1 MVEYSSGGR
10 EVAGS
15 SPVIPTLNLINRWG
29 FFIFY
34 FYIMSHPFNQAK
46 YKPARPIT
54 LKGRFLVGLVRF
66 LFRIRKLLGGKDWLH
81 PLTGHH
87 EDPRK
92 MTRKQQLY
100 FGYKYYFRAI
110 FKGDQGAGLEQH
122 FQSQGA
128 RFQKI
133 DSAEKTQ
140 KITLSAGGDLM
151 PYFCI
156 TSEQCKDLWQES
168 GDFFFDADLVV
179 GNLETPLNPNKPAS
193 FVPEVM
199 LSNMYFNANEDMFD
213 VFSGFG
219 KYKGFDV
226 LSTANNHSMDQGEDG
241 VVQTI
246 EFLDQKGIQH
256 VGTART
262 ENERDAFPI
271 IEKNGIKI
279 AFLSYTFSLN
289 ALVCPEAK
297 SYLVNH
303 LNLNEAN
310 PDLSLIVH
318 QAQLARQKGAEFLV
332 AFLHMGCAYQPYP
345 SQTIVDNMHQICR
358 QTGIDLVLG
367 GHPHNAQPIEFLKI
381 QDPHSGRQKQST
393 IVYSQG
399 DFVAYDIHKW
409 CKLPLLLKFDIAR
422 VNGSVC
428 ITDICAKLFYNYAQ
442 LKNGKVQ
449 SLRLLDYQ
457 RLKENPNVLATDKP
471 AQREFEE
478 LAYFAESFLLKGNLE
493 HLLVKEERE
502 SKGNEQDANESID
515 PS

>member
-1 MVEYSSGGR
+1 MLNF
-10 EVAGS
+10 
-15 SPVIPTLNLINRWG
+15 TLKLNLMPLRQ
-29 FFIFY
+29 FPT
-34 FYIMSHPFNQAK
+34 SQFN
-46 YKPARPIT
+46 PVRPLT
-54 LKGRFLVGLVRF
+54 LKGKFLVGLVRL
-66 LFRIRKLLGGKDWLH
+66 LFKIRKTLGGKDWLH
-81 PLTGHH
+81 PMKGHH

-92 MTRKQQLY
+92 MNFRQQLY
-100 FGYKYYFRAI
+100 FGYKYYFQAI
-110 FKGDQGAGLEQH
+110 LNGDEGAGLEQH

-128 RFQKI
+128 KFENK
-133 DSAEKTQ
+133 DTSNSSQ

-156 TSEQCKDLWQES
+156 TSEQCKNLWEEC

-179 GNLETPLNPNKPAS
+179 GNLETPLNPKKPAS
-193 FVPEVM
+193 LVPEVM
-199 LSNMYFNANEDMFD
+199 LSNMYFNANQDMFA
-213 VFSGFG
+213 VYSGLG

-226 LSTANNHSMDQGEDG
+226 LATANNHSLDQGEDG

-256 VGTART
+256 VGTARS

-289 ALVCPEAK
+289 ALVCPEGKA
-297 SYLVNH
+297 YLANH

-345 SQTIVDNMHQICR
+345 SQTIIDNMQQICR

-367 GHPHNAQPIEFLKI
+367 GHPHNAQPIEFLEIK
-381 QDPHSGRQKQST
+381 DPFSGRQKQST
-393 IVYSQG
+393 IIYSQG

-409 CKLPLLLKFDIAR
+409 CKLPLLLKFDIAKI
-422 VNGSVC
+422 NGEVVISA
-428 ITDICAKLFYNYAQ
+428 IRAKLFYNYAQ
-442 LKNGKVQ
+442 LKNGKVE
-449 SLRLLDYQ
+449 SLRLLDYAHL
-457 RLKENPNVLATDKP
+457 RENSNILATDLP
-471 AQREFEE
+471 AQHEFEE
-478 LAYFAESFLLKGNLE
+478 LSYFAEAFLLKGNLE
-493 HLLVKEERE
+493 RFLVKEERDG
-502 SKGNEQDANESID
+502 KGNEQDANQPIHEL
-515 PS
+515 

>member
-1 MVEYSSGGR
+1 MPLRQLPTSQYN
-10 EVAGS
+10 
-15 SPVIPTLNLINRWG
+15 PV
-29 FFIFY
+29 
-34 FYIMSHPFNQAK
+34 
-46 YKPARPIT
+46 RPLT
-54 LKGRFLVGLVRF
+54 LKGKFLVGLVRL
-66 LFRIRKLLGGKDWLH
+66 LFKIRKTLGGKDWLH
-81 PLTGHH
+81 PMKGHH

-92 MTRKQQLY
+92 MNFRQQLY

-110 FKGDQGAGLEQH
+110 LKGDEGAGLEQH

-128 RFQKI
+128 KFENK
-133 DSAEKTQ
+133 DTSNSSQ

-156 TSEQCKDLWQES
+156 TSEQCKNLWEES

-179 GNLETPLNPNKPAS
+179 GNLETPLNPKKPAS
-193 FVPEVM
+193 LVPEVM
-199 LSNMYFNANEDMFD
+199 LSNMYFNANQDMFE
-213 VFSGFG
+213 VYSGLG

-226 LSTANNHSMDQGEDG
+226 LATANNHSLDQGEDG

-246 EFLDQKGIQH
+246 EFLDQKEIQH
-256 VGTART
+256 VGTARS

-289 ALVCPEAK
+289 ALVCPEGKA
-297 SYLVNH
+297 YLANH

-345 SQTIVDNMHQICR
+345 SQTIVDNMQQICR

-367 GHPHNAQPIEFLKI
+367 GHPHNTQPIEFLEIK
-381 QDPHSGRQKQST
+381 DPFSGRQKQST
-393 IVYSQG
+393 IIYSQG

-409 CKLPLLLKFDIAR
+409 CKLPLLLKFDIAKINEEVVISAIR
-422 VNGSVC
+422 
-428 ITDICAKLFYNYAQ
+428 AKLFYNYAQ
-442 LKNGKVQ
+442 LKNGKVE
-449 SLRLLDYQ
+449 SLRLLDYAHL
-457 RLKENPNVLATDKP
+457 RANSNILATDLP
-471 AQREFEE
+471 AQREFKE
-478 LAYFAESFLLKGNLE
+478 LSYFAEEFLLKGNLE
-493 HLLVKEERE
+493 RFLVKEERDG
-502 SKGNEQDANESID
+502 KGNEQDANQPVHEL
-515 PS
+515 

>member
-1 MVEYSSGGR
+1 M
-10 EVAGS
+10 
-15 SPVIPTLNLINRWG
+15 PN
-29 FFIFY
+29 
-34 FYIMSHPFNQAK
+34 PFDKAK
-46 YKPARPIT
+46 YNPVRPLT
-54 LKGRFLVGLVRF
+54 LKGKFLVGLVRL
-66 LFRIRKLLGGKDWLH
+66 LFKIRKTLGGKDWLH
-81 PLTGHH
+81 PMKGHH

-92 MTRKQQLY
+92 MNFRQQLY
-100 FGYKYYFRAI
+100 FGYKYYFQAI
-110 FKGDQGAGLEQH
+110 LNGDEGAGLEQH

-128 RFQKI
+128 KFENK
-133 DSAEKTQ
+133 DTSNSSQ

-156 TSEQCKDLWQES
+156 TSEQCKNLWVES

-179 GNLETPLNPNKPAS
+179 GNLETPLNPKKPAS
-193 FVPEVM
+193 LVPEVM
-199 LSNMYFNANEDMFD
+199 LSNMYFNANQDMFA
-213 VFSGFG
+213 VYSGLG

-226 LSTANNHSMDQGEDG
+226 LATANNHSLDQGEDG

-256 VGTART
+256 VGTARS

-289 ALVCPEAK
+289 ALVCPEGKA
-297 SYLVNH
+297 YLANH

-345 SQTIVDNMHQICR
+345 SQTIIDNMQQICR

-367 GHPHNAQPIEFLKI
+367 GHPHNAQPIEFLEIK
-381 QDPHSGRQKQST
+381 DPFSGRQKQST
-393 IVYSQG
+393 IIYSQG

-409 CKLPLLLKFDIAR
+409 CKLPLLLKFDIAKI
-422 VNGSVC
+422 NGEVVISA
-428 ITDICAKLFYNYAQ
+428 IRAKLFYNYAQ
-442 LKNGKVQ
+442 LKNGKVE
-449 SLRLLDYQ
+449 SLRLLDYAHL
-457 RLKENPNVLATDKP
+457 RENSNILATDLP
-471 AQREFEE
+471 AQHEFEE
-478 LAYFAESFLLKGNLE
+478 LSYFAEAFLLKGNLE
-493 HLLVKEERE
+493 RFLVKEERDG
-502 SKGNEQDANESID
+502 KGNEQDANQPIHEL
-515 PS
+515 

>member
-1 MVEYSSGGR
+1 MALKPFSTTQYN
-10 EVAGS
+10 
-15 SPVIPTLNLINRWG
+15 PV
-29 FFIFY
+29 
-34 FYIMSHPFNQAK
+34 
-46 YKPARPIT
+46 RPIT
-54 LKGRFLVGLVRF
+54 LKGKLLVGLLRL
-66 LFRIRKLLGGKDWLH
+66 LFKIRKILGGKDWLH
-81 PLTGHH
+81 PMKGHH

-92 MTRKQQLY
+92 MTFAQQLY

-110 FKGDQGAGLEQH
+110 LEGDEGAGLGPY

-128 RFQKI
+128 KFQNKDTS
-133 DSAEKTQ
+133 DSTQ

-156 TSEQCKDLWQES
+156 TSEQCQGLWEES

-179 GNLETPLNPNKPAS
+179 GNLETPLNPKKPAS
-193 FVPEVM
+193 IVPEVM
-199 LSNMYFNANEDMFD
+199 LSNMYFNANQDMFN
-213 VFSGFG
+213 VFSGLG

-226 LSTANNHSMDQGEDG
+226 LATANNHSLDQGEEG

-256 VGTART
+256 VGTARS

-271 IEKNGIKI
+271 VEKNGIKI

-289 ALVCPEAK
+289 ALVCPEGKA
-297 SYLVNH
+297 YLANH

-345 SQTIVDNMHQICR
+345 SQVIVENMHQICA

-367 GHPHNAQPIEFLKI
+367 GHPHNAQPIEFLDIK
-381 QDPHSGRQKQST
+381 DPFSGRSKQST
-393 IVYSQG
+393 IIYSQG

-422 VNGSVC
+422 INGEVVISA
-428 ITDICAKLFYNYAQ
+428 IRAKLFYNYAQ
-442 LKNGKVQ
+442 LKNGKVE
-449 SLRLLDYQ
+449 SLRLLDYT
-457 RLKENPNVLATDKP
+457 RLRENSNILATDQP
-471 AQREFEE
+471 AHREFED
-478 LAYFAESFLLKGNLE
+478 LSFFAEEFLLKGNLE
-493 HLLVKEERE
+493 HFLVKEERDG
-502 SKGNEQDANESID
+502 KGNKQDANQPVHEL
-515 PS
+515 